1 MAVRGVLPD
10 QLVAVV
16 SARRTVPNPSELTYI
31 RTGRRCRA
39 QAAVRRAAP
48 RNRRSR
54 PSLEFRWPPVPSL
67 FPKRIAFAS
76 RTCSTRSLAVQ
87 TSFVEPLAPSDHGG
101 LGGYAAASAVA
112 FPAVGRSGRRKDEHG
127 GPFHQG
133 ADPRRFRSMSRCLA
147 RQPRRSLRGPLPSR
161 RSPSRSIGPD
171 APVGE
176 GNPLKFDQT
185 PLFPRSSLIPF
196 RTSSRTPTHAS
207 PKRLR
212 ILCAPNFQIVDD
224 LDAILAKLAR
234 RRHRPRARGL

>member
-1 MAVRGVLPD
+1 MAACSVFVSEAHRIRIAHLFDPVARGPH
-10 QLVAVV
+10 
-16 SARRTVPNPSELTYI
+16 I
-31 RTGRRCRA
+31 
-39 QAAVRRAAP
+39 VRRAAGAI
-48 RNRRSR
+48 RSRRS
-54 PSLEFRWPPVPSL
+54 
-67 FPKRIAFAS
+67 
-76 RTCSTRSLAVQ
+76 
-87 TSFVEPLAPSDHGG
+87 
-101 LGGYAAASAVA
+101 GYAAASAVA
-112 FPAVGRSGRRKDEHG
+112 FPAAGRSGRRKDEHG

-133 ADPRRFRSMSRCLA
+133 ADPRRFRSMSRSLA

-196 RTSSRTPTHAS
+196 RTSSRTPTRAS

-224 LDAILAKLAR
+224 LDAILAKLAGR
-234 RRHRPRARGL
+234 RRRPRARGL